1 MDNNGKTYNGS
12 VKTIVYEHLTNGE
25 REGIAQIIHSH
36 LRGADDYIYNNVLV
50 TLPELA
56 FDRVV
61 VTLCLED
68 IRHLDD
74 INERLADADRI
85 IMKYLTHVK
94 GSVEEIKKDR
104 ECQFMSNADKL
115 REAIDKIMV
124 NNRFSP
130 NITIVAIRRKDP
142 EEPTVIV
149 FPSTKKCVITPKD
162 IEQLDKELGE
172 GNYKIAK
179 ISHKKYEKLCDEG
192 MDPYEGVLF

>member
-25 REGIAQIIHSH
+25 REGVAQIIHSH

-68 IRHLDD
+68 IRYLDD
-74 INERLADADRI
+74 INKRLADADRI

-104 ECQFMSNADKL
+104 ECQFVSNADRL
-115 REAIDKIMV
+115 RQKIDQVMLDNPFSSNIAIVSIK
-124 NNRFSP
+124 
-130 NITIVAIRRKDP
+130 RKDP
-142 EEPTVIV
+142 DEPVIII
-149 FPSTKKCVITPKD
+149 FPATKKSVISPKD
-162 IEQLDKELGE
+162 IEKLDKEFGKN
-172 GNYKIAK
+172 NYKIAK
-179 ISHKKYEKLCDEG
+179 ISHKKYEKLCDKG